1 MTVWPFGLLRSDAI
15 LAKNLLYGMPA
26 DALRPATDLI
36 FRTDLQRDL
45 GGDRHVLQIFRYFEI
60 GLSSDNG

>member
-36 FRTDLQRDL
+36 FARISSVISVAI
-45 GGDRHVLQIFRYFEI
+45 GMSFRF
-60 GLSSDNG
+60 SVTSR